1 MGAEVLVGT
10 IVRPRGKRCR
20 IVAKG
25 RERETAGEKE
35 KKVSICLIQEVDT
48 RPILDPSR
56 CFKYKVINNC
66 NAKKKKRIMI
76 HSP

>member
-35 KKVSICLIQEVDT
+35 KKSFHLSDT
-48 RPILDPSR
+48 RGRYPANIGP
-56 CFKYKVINNC
+56 
-66 NAKKKKRIMI
+66 
-76 HSP
+76 